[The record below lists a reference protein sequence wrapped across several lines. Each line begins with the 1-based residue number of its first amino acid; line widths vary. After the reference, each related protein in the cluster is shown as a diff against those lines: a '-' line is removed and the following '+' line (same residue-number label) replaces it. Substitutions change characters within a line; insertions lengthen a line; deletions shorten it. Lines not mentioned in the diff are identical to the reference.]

1 MKAAVLL
8 TFVASAMAG
17 LLQERACAGN
27 NCKRQVTGT
36 RAGLLPLTER
46 MADCSS
52 FQATTVVPD
61 AVTTTV
67 TVTVEAGEPAK
78 FKRAAG
84 LQYRA
89 ETEIPTAI
97 PAYASACTSA
107 ADYAEACSCWGIT
120 ATVSTAPTP
129 TSTATVTVTA
139 DYCEDL

>member
-1 MKAAVLL
+1 MPSFAHGLSNIYIAHLHLHLDSFFFPLPPITDFHLQTILLIKVDDPRSPISQPLLDNNTVKMKAAVLL

-61 AVTTTV
+61 AV
-67 TVTVEAGEPAK
+67 
-78 FKRAAG
+78 
-84 LQYRA
+84 
-89 ETEIPTAI
+89 
-97 PAYASACTSA
+97 
-107 ADYAEACSCWGIT
+107 
-120 ATVSTAPTP
+120 
-129 TSTATVTVTA
+129 
-139 DYCEDL
+139 